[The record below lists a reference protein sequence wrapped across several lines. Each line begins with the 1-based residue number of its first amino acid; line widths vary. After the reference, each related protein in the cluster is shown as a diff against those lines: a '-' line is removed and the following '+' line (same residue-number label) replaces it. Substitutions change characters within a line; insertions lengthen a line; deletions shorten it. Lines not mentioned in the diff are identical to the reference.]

1 MKLVNQLTKQKV
13 AVLPPDKK
21 MMLKIFAGMKKNDE
35 IERWIE
41 ECPEDRS
48 TVEWTEEEEIPVCT
62 CSAPTVSRSSLPDRR
77 SSRCR
82 CYSVIV
88 CKVR

>member
-1 MKLVNQLTKQKV
+1 MNQLTKQKV
-13 AVLPPDKK
+13 AVLPSDMK

-48 TVEWTEEEEIPVCT
+48 TIEWTEEEEIPGMHMFDAYCKQIVFT
-62 CSAPTVSRSSLPDRR
+62 GPSEQSLPLLF
-77 SSRCR
+77 SHCL
-82 CYSVIV
+82 
-88 CKVR
+88 